1 VREGCFVLP
10 ILSKWKVSKGH
21 VQTIRCLPHILGLL
35 LQLCNVSRVCK
46 VDTSTWM
53 FVKVPVIPAGSF
65 LSKIRDTTADTCH
78 IQPVTSKDLDLRQ
91 KLFCIYR
98 Q

>member
-1 VREGCFVLP
+1 M
-10 ILSKWKVSKGH
+10 
-21 VQTIRCLPHILGLL
+21 
-35 LQLCNVSRVCK
+35 
-46 VDTSTWM
+46 DTSTWM
-53 FVKVPVIPAGSF
+53 FVKVPVVPAGSF

-78 IQPVTSKDLDLRQ
+78 IQPVTNKDLDLCQ